1 MDISRN
7 IAMCTRVIILVI
19 TILNVA
25 ASRTL
30 PLRVMPWNVYWKA
43 LDDAHGQ
50 AAIVNAIDSAD
61 QSGDVKYSFA
71 AIRRETLRIG
81 RKARR
86 RSLQ

>member
-1 MDISRN
+1 M
-7 IAMCTRVIILVI
+7 LVI

-30 PLRVMPWNVYWKA
+30 PLRVMSWNVYWKA

-71 AIRRETLRIG
+71 AIIEASGERIG